1 MLIRL
6 RLTYD
11 DANRFETKLNKDFF
25 NEITIL
31 FQETRKHQ
39 ENIKDALKTKIK
51 KEILILFIYQ

>member
-1 MLIRL
+1 MTTRIVLKQN
-6 RLTYD
+6 LT
-11 DANRFETKLNKDFF
+11 KIFF

-39 ENIKDALKTKIK
+39 ENIKVALKTKIK